1 MVSRAIHYKF
11 LWLITLRAE
20 TTSKT
25 AAFGAPGWAVDESFL
40 RGDMALSGGEL
51 RLCDAYE
58 KYGRKDLADCVRG
71 ARVYQLLDAFLSV
84 DWYSKGEVDGFLPYF
99 QAMIKVLDP
108 GDRREPAT
116 SLQQWVMETQKIYEK
131 EDGLAGVLELDRLRR
146 KGSRRRSIVIYPVQ
160 RCVLGVFK
168 ACRKALA
175 RIL

>member
-1 MVSRAIHYKF
+1 MNYKT
-11 LWLITLRAE
+11 LWLIALRAE
-20 TTSKT
+20 TTSKP

-51 RLCDAYE
+51 RLCEAYE

-84 DWYSKGEVDGFLPYF
+84 DWYSSGEVDGFLPYF
-99 QAMIKVLDP
+99 QAMFKILDP
-108 GDRREPAT
+108 NDKREPAK
-116 SLQQWVMETQKIYEK
+116 SLDQWVMETQKIHEK
-131 EDGLAGVLELDRLRR
+131 EDGLAAVLELDRVRR
-146 KGSRRRSIVIYPVQ
+146 QGSRRRSIVVYPVQ